1 MLSLFFVVIIKLD
14 SGWELNKKKLQIISL
29 AELSV
34 VRRRFSHFCLS
45 NKPKK
50 FFEIYFFC
58 SAANVVRP
66 PPH

>member
-34 VRRRFSHFCLS
+34 VRRRFSHFCFSNMSFDLPPIKLFYWSLS
-45 NKPKK
+45 L
-50 FFEIYFFC
+50 
-58 SAANVVRP
+58 SAL
-66 PPH
+66 